1 MKIQESG
8 QMYLE
13 SIYLLLMKSPNVRSI
28 DVAQFTG
35 YSKPSVS
42 RAMGL
47 LKSAELILISPE
59 GYITLTEEGLRIAKQ
74 MYERH
79 TFLTE
84 LFTRLGVPED
94 IASQDACKI
103 EHVISEISFQAIKNE
118 VQKLRK

>member
-59 GYITLTEEGLRIAKQ
+59 GYITLTEEGLRIANQ

-84 LFTRLGVPED
+84 LFTRLGFRRTLLLRMR
-94 IASQDACKI
+94 A
-103 EHVISEISFQAIKNE
+103 
-118 VQKLRK
+118 KLNT